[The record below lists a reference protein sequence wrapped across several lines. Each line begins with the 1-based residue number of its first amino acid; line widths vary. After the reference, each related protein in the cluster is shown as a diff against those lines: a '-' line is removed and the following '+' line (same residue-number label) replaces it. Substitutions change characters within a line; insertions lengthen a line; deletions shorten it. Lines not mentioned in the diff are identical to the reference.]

1 MFQIEK
7 LVSTSHVGNDGKL
20 TLTSAVDFMQ
30 DCSSFHISSIQ
41 KWNEE
46 FAQRNM
52 RMFII
57 FRQMDIINMP
67 KLREKLLVKTW
78 GWDLNRVFGSRNTII
93 YNEAGEACVIAN
105 VMGSFVFADSGLP
118 AQISE
123 ESRLSLPVA
132 NKLDMEYLP
141 RKIELPAVSPPYI
154 LEPVAVLKSHL
165 DHYNHVNNAKYVMI
179 AYEYIPYSFVPKRLR
194 VEYKIPAKYG
204 DIFYPIAH
212 TEENKQIICLN
223 NHDGKPYSIVE
234 FSR

>member
-1 MFQIEK
+1 MYQLEK
-7 LVSTSHVGNDGKL
+7 LVSTSHVGSDGKL

-46 FAQRNM
+46 FVQRNM

-78 GWDLNRVFGSRNTII
+78 GWDLNRVFGSRNTVI
-93 YNEAGEACVIAN
+93 YNEAGDACVIAN

-118 AQISE
+118 AQILE
-123 ESRLSLPVA
+123 ESRQSLPVET
-132 NKLDMEYLP
+132 KLDMEYLP
-141 RKIELPAVSPPYI
+141 RKIEIPAADFHSLP
-154 LEPVAVLKSHL
+154 PVPVLKSHL
-165 DHYNHVNNAKYVMI
+165 DHYNHVNNAKYVMV
-179 AYEYIPYSFVPKRLR
+179 AYEYLPNDFLPKRLR

-204 DIFYPIAH
+204 DIFYPIVY
-212 TEENKQIICLN
+212 EEVNKQIICLN
-223 NHDGKPYSIVE
+223 NGEGKPFSIVE